1 MDNVV
6 NGDKKIESEIEE
18 VMKKAIKSFKKE
30 YKNEKTNKIDK
41 TKLMFEI
48 KEHIDFLSKLDE
60 IDTLAEKHRIIF
72 TDGNEQLLYSDG
84 EFFLIDTLS
93 SEKKKKMS
101 KKQAKDAYI
110 EYFITYQ
117 LNPLIEKKNMDK
129 LKDSIDTLAEE
140 KVSKEINKKDDSK
153 IKNTKQ
159 KDEERKYKSK
169 KMSHDKDEQER

>member
-72 TDGNEQLLYSDG
+72 TDGKEQLLYSDG

-93 SEKKKKMS
+93 SEKKKKC
-101 KKQAKDAYI
+101 Q
-110 EYFITYQ
+110 
-117 LNPLIEKKNMDK
+117 KN
-129 LKDSIDTLAEE
+129 
-140 KVSKEINKKDDSK
+140 
-153 IKNTKQ
+153 KQ
-159 KDEERKYKSK
+159 KTHILNIS
-169 KMSHDKDEQER
+169 